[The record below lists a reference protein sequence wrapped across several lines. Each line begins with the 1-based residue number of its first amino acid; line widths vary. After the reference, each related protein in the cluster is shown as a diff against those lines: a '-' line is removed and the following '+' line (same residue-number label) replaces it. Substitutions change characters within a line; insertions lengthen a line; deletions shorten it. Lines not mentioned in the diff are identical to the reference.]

1 MLGPRQEAQSA
12 LFYDFS
18 IEDHIPSDHVLRAID
33 GIIDLSGVR
42 QHLSGFYSRTG
53 RPSIDPELMMRM
65 LLVGYVMG
73 IRSERRLCD
82 EVHLNLA
89 YRWFCK
95 LDLTDAIP
103 DHSTF
108 SKNRHGRFRDSDLL
122 RHVFESVVAQ
132 CIEAGLASGQRY
144 AADASIIAAD
154 ANRQQSTPKADW
166 NLEAINPDEAP
177 RAVREYLETLD
188 DAAFGAASPV
198 VPKFISH
205 SDPASQWTGARGGPA
220 YFAYSTNY
228 LIDTDNAVILD
239 VEPTRSIRQA
249 EVDAVKTMIDRVH
262 EVHDLMPERLIADTA
277 YGSGPMLDWLV
288 EKRGIA
294 PHIPVIDKSGR
305 KDGTFERADFTFDA
319 ENDLYICPGGK
330 ELKQYRRAF
339 TKPRSGPNK
348 DATIR
353 YRARKSDCEAC
364 PFKQRCTPK
373 EPQRKVTRSIYEPS
387 RDVARALSQTQQYAV
402 SRKLR
407 KKVEMSFAHL
417 KRIHGLG
424 RLRLRGP
431 CGAHDEFILA
441 ATAQNLKKL
450 AKMAPCPSQARAVI

>member
-1 MLGPRQEAQSA
+1 M
-12 LFYDFS
+12 
-18 IEDHIPSDHVLRAID
+18 
-33 GIIDLSGVR
+33 DLS
-42 QHLSGFYSRTG
+42 
-53 RPSIDPELMMRM
+53 DP
-65 LLVGYVMG
+65 
-73 IRSERRLCD
+73 
-82 EVHLNLA
+82 
-89 YRWFCK
+89 
-95 LDLTDAIP
+95 IP

-108 SKNRHGRFRDSDLL
+108 SKNRHGRFCDSDVL
-122 RHVFESVVAQ
+122 RHVFETVVAQ

-144 AADASIIAAD
+144 AADASIIAVD
-154 ANRQQSTPKADW
+154 ANRQKSTPKADW
-166 NLEAINPDEAP
+166 NPEAIDPDDAP
-177 RAVREYLETLD
+177 RAVREYLDTLD

-228 LIDTDNAVILD
+228 LIDTDNAVIMD

-249 EVDAVKTMIDRVH
+249 EVGAVRTMIDRVK
-262 EVHDLMPERLIADTA
+262 EKHDLMPERLIADTA

-288 EKRGIA
+288 DKRGIA

-305 KDGTFERADFTFDA
+305 KDGTFERADFTFDV

-330 ELKQYRRAF
+330 ALKQFRRAF
-339 TKPRSGPNK
+339 TTPRSGPNK
-348 DATIR
+348 DETIR
-353 YRARKSDCEAC
+353 YRARKSDCDTCAL
-364 PFKQRCTPK
+364 KQRCTPK
-373 EPQRKVTRSIYEPS
+373 EPQRKVTRSIYEAS
-387 RDVARALSQTQQYAV
+387 RDVARGLSQTEQYVV

-450 AKMAPCPSQARAVI
+450 AKLAPNQNRLGKVA

>member
-1 MLGPRQEAQSA
+1 MLGPKQEAQSA

-18 IEDHIPSDHVLRAID
+18 IEDHVPGDHVLRAID
-33 GIIDLSGVR
+33 GVIDLSGVR
-42 QHLSGFYSRTG
+42 QHLSEFYSTIG
-53 RPSIDPELMMRM
+53 RPSVDPELMMRM
-65 LLVGYVMG
+65 LLVGYIMG

-95 LDLTDAIP
+95 LDLTDPIP

-108 SKNRHGRFRDSDLL
+108 SKNRHGRFRDSDML
-122 RHVFESVVAQ
+122 RHVFETVVAQ
-132 CIEAGLASGQRY
+132 CIKAGLASGQRY

-154 ANRQQSTPKADW
+154 ANRQNSTPKADW
-166 NLEAINPDEAP
+166 DPEVINPDDAP

-188 DAAFGAASPV
+188 DAVFGAASPV
-198 VPKFISH
+198 VPKYISH

-228 LIDTDNAVILD
+228 LIDTDNAVIMD
-239 VEPTRSIRQA
+239 VEATRSIRQA
-249 EVDAVKTMIDRVH
+249 EVGAVKTMIDRVKK
-262 EVHDLMPERLIADTA
+262 VHDLMPERLIADTA

-305 KDGTFERADFTFDA
+305 KDGTFERADFTFDT
-319 ENDLYICPGGK
+319 ENNLYICPDGK

-339 TKPRSGPNK
+339 KTPRSGANK
-348 DATIR
+348 DETIR
-353 YRARKSDCEAC
+353 YRALKSDCGAC
-364 PFKQRCTPK
+364 ALKERCTPK
-373 EPQRKVTRSIYEPS
+373 EPQRKVTRSIYEKS
-387 RDVARALSQTQQYAV
+387 RDVARVLSQTQQYAI

-450 AKMAPCPSQARAVI
+450 AKLAPNPIRARAAV

>member
-1 MLGPRQEAQSA
+1 M
-12 LFYDFS
+12 
-18 IEDHIPSDHVLRAID
+18 
-33 GIIDLSGVR
+33 
-42 QHLSGFYSRTG
+42 
-53 RPSIDPELMMRM
+53 
-65 LLVGYVMG
+65 
-73 IRSERRLCD
+73 
-82 EVHLNLA
+82 
-89 YRWFCK
+89 
-95 LDLTDAIP
+95 
-103 DHSTF
+103 
-108 SKNRHGRFRDSDLL
+108 
-122 RHVFESVVAQ
+122 
-132 CIEAGLASGQRY
+132 ASGQRY

-154 ANRQQSTPKADW
+154 ANRQKSTPKADW
-166 NLEAINPDEAP
+166 NPEVINPDDAP

-198 VPKFISH
+198 TPKFISH

-220 YFAYSTNY
+220 YFAYSANY
-228 LIDTDNAVILD
+228 LIETDNAVIMD
-239 VEPTRSIRQA
+239 VEATRSIRQA
-249 EVDAVKTMIDRVH
+249 EVEAVKTMIERVQK
-262 EVHDLMPERLIADTA
+262 VHDLMPERLIADTA

-305 KDGTFERADFTFDA
+305 KDGTFERADVTYDP
-319 ENDLYICPGGK
+319 ENDLYVCPGGN

-339 TKPRSGPNK
+339 KTPRSGANK
-348 DATIR
+348 DETIR
-353 YRARKSDCEAC
+353 YRARKSDCDVCVLKEL
-364 PFKQRCTPK
+364 CTPK
-373 EPQRKVTRSIYEPS
+373 EPKRKVTRSIYEAS
-387 RDVARALSQTQQYAV
+387 RDIARVLSQTEQYAI

-450 AKMAPCPSQARAVI
+450 AKLAPNPIQVRAAA

>member
-1 MLGPRQEAQSA
+1 MGPKQEAQSA
-12 LFYDFS
+12 LFYEFS
-18 IEDHIPSDHVLRAID
+18 IEGHVPCDHVLRTID
-33 GIIDLSGVR
+33 GVIDLSGVR
-42 QHLSGFYSRTG
+42 KHLTEYYSSTG

-65 LLVGYVMG
+65 LLVGYIMG

-103 DHSTF
+103 DHSSF
-108 SKNRHGRFRDSDLL
+108 SKNRHGRFRDSDML
-122 RHVFESVVAQ
+122 RHVFETVVAQ
-132 CIEAGLASGQRY
+132 CIAAGLASGQRY

-154 ANRQQSTPKADW
+154 ANRQNSTSKVDW
-166 NLEAINPDEAP
+166 NPEAINPDDAP

-198 VPKFISH
+198 APKFTSH

-228 LIDTDNAVILD
+228 LIDTDNAVIMD
-239 VEPTRSIRQA
+239 VEATRSIRQA
-249 EVDAVKTMIDRVH
+249 EVGAVKTMIDRVQK
-262 EVHDLMPERLIADTA
+262 VHYLKPERLIADTA

-305 KDGTFERADFTFDA
+305 KDGTLERADFTYDA

-330 ELKQYRRAF
+330 ELKQYHRAYK
-339 TKPRSGPNK
+339 TPRSGANK
-348 DATIR
+348 DETIR
-353 YRARKSDCEAC
+353 YRARKPDCDTC
-364 PFKQRCTPK
+364 TLKQRCCPK
-373 EPQRKVTRSIYEPS
+373 EPQRKVTRSIYEKS
-387 RDVARALSQTQQYAV
+387 RGIARVLAQTHQYAI

-450 AKMAPCPSQARAVI
+450 AKLAPNTNSVRKAA